1 MDLKELKKFE
11 DLTFNV
17 NGKVLNKNS
26 SSVTDTYS
34 CDYINNMNNYSK
46 KLFGAANNSN
56 ETITLVDEK
65 ISDYKFITVLSG
77 YGDNVSCTTIPVI
90 AFIGSYGTV
99 CRQHVKTYNGYG
111 YTSIKYIDDTSFII
125 RGAVEENTGTTG
137 QDTTT
142 LVYGIK

>member
-1 MDLKELKKFE
+1 
-11 DLTFNV
+11 
-17 NGKVLNKNS
+17 
-26 SSVTDTYS
+26 
-34 CDYINNMNNYSK
+34 MNNYSK

>member
-1 MDLKELKKFE
+1 MSKLIRK
-11 DLTFNV
+11 TYNGV
-17 NGKVLNKNS
+17 VPNGKVLNKNS

-77 YGDNVSCTTIPVI
+77 YGDTVSCTTIPVI
-90 AFIGSYGTV
+90 AFIGIKGNV
-99 CRQHVKTYNGYG
+99 CRQYVKTYNGYG
-111 YTSIKYIDDTSFII
+111 FTSIRYIDDTSLII